1 MEVNGKSS
9 SANLPNKTMSGSL
22 EHLDPSSLPTDFESS
37 DILLIQFKFAIT
49 TPGGGS
55 DWNSKPTLNNITPA
69 AGNGITTIMIG
80 NFSSGDILIYLNTRN
95 SAMGGADTTVDM
107 IYVSDFST
115 VDELNSK
122 TDPICK
128 VNRLSFNGGGCINNT
143 SSITYDEFPD
153 YVGSIM
159 RLR

>member
-1 MEVNGKSS
+1 
-9 SANLPNKTMSGSL
+9 
-22 EHLDPSSLPTDFESS
+22 
-37 DILLIQFKFAIT
+37 
-49 TPGGGS
+49 
-55 DWNSKPTLNNITPA
+55 
-69 AGNGITTIMIG
+69 MIG
-80 NFSSGDILIYLNTRN
+80 DFSSGDILIYLNTRN
-95 SAMGGADTTVDM
+95 SATGNLTTVDM

-122 TDPICK
+122 TDPICR

-153 YVGSIM
+153 YVRSIM